1 MAVLWWG
8 ARLVING
15 HLSAGQLSSFVVYA
29 IFVSGNVGQLAG
41 VFSSL
46 MQVYELPAST
56 PPACAGARIASLATR
71 LTHVFVQRPQTPC
84 VRYSCRKEIP
94 DAICPNEMM

>member
-8 ARLVING
+8 ARQVINDE
-15 HLSAGQLSSFVVYA
+15 LSAGQLSSFVVYA

-46 MQVYELPAST
+46 MQVHVLPLSQF
-56 PPACAGARIASLATR
+56 C
-71 LTHVFVQRPQTPC
+71 
-84 VRYSCRKEIP
+84 
-94 DAICPNEMM
+94 